1 MSKLKSKTTAKNLIE
16 KFDAGE
22 DVSDYFDLSQA
33 TRPGHAKKLV
43 NVDFPQWMLN
53 RLDLAASRYGST
65 RQAIIKHWL
74 ADRLKAETGI

>member
-1 MSKLKSKTTAKNLIE
+1 MKHKKKITAKE
-16 KFDAGE
+16 FDERFDRGE
-22 DVSDYFDLSQA
+22 SVLEYFDLSQA
-33 TRPGHAKKLV
+33 TRPGHAKKRV

-74 ADRLKAETGI
+74 ADRLKAEPGI